1 MRTNFKP
8 IKKINKILKFQSPIR
23 RNLLKKKKILFFEV
37 QFAGTFSEIMKKC
50 LKIVR
55 QIPNKA
61 KKWIFSEGDTGKSPH
76 QKTQLS
82 SKFW

>member
-1 MRTNFKP
+1 MRMCAQ
-8 IKKINKILKFQSPIR
+8 ILKINKILKFQSPIR

-55 QIPNKA
+55 QIQIKRKSESFRKVIQENHHI
-61 KKWIFSEGDTGKSPH
+61 KKH
-76 QKTQLS
+76 N
-82 SKFW
+82 